1 MATLFAN
8 SYDLSAT
15 GFYFDSFEEFED
27 KASKLKNSSGLP
39 VEEFEIDYI
48 EGDNPRLFKV
58 AGINQANLELWFDEL
73 DHIGDDDDEGI
84 AIRFLM
90 ENIGYDLKTAIA
102 KKDDVMLYRGR
113 LVDYAAELVKDCY
126 DFPEIVERY
135 FDYEAFARD
144 LELGGDV
151 VEVAHEI
158 YCTNAN
164 DL

>member
-8 SYDLSAT
+8 PYDLEAT
-15 GFYFDSFEEFED
+15 GFYFDSFEDFED

-48 EGDNPRLFKV
+48 EGDNPHLFK
-58 AGINQANLELWFDEL
+58 AARINQANLELWFDEL
-73 DHIGDDDDEGI
+73 DHIGDNEDEGI

-90 ENIGYDLKTAIA
+90 DDLGYDLKDALA
-102 KKDDVMLYRGR
+102 KKDDVILYRGR
-113 LVDYAAELVKDCY
+113 LVDYAAELVEECY
-126 DFPEIVERY
+126 DLPEIAERY

-151 VEVAHEI
+151 VEIAFET
-158 YCTNAN
+158 YCVNAQE
-164 DL
+164 L